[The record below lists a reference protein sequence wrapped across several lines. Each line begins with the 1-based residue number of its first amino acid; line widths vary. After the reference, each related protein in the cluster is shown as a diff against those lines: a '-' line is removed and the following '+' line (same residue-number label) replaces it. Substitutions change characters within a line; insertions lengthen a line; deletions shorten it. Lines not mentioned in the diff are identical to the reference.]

1 MTIKD
6 LAKKTGYG
14 VATVSRVLNGQ
25 PSVSD
30 TARSVI
36 LRAAEESGFTLNS
49 NAKQLKQQHS
59 TSILVMVKGSS
70 NEMFLQLLESI
81 QALADQAHYPLHVD
95 YMDESINEVQRAHRL
110 CRK

>member
-25 PSVSD
+25 PSVSE

-36 LRAAEESGFTLNS
+36 LRAAEESGFQLNS
-49 NAKQLKQQHS
+49 NAKHPDARPNLAHEKLAQWERE
-59 TSILVMVKGSS
+59 GR
-70 NEMFLQLLESI
+70 LLAVVTQNI
-81 QALADQAHYPLHVD
+81 DGHA
-95 YMDESINEVQRAHRL
+95 MIFIF
-110 CRK
+110 